1 MENNLIT
8 EYQVIDGS
16 AIVDREFNIITA
28 DEQVFRF
35 IGVGLSMYTSIVD
48 IIHPVDLD
56 DFIDVSNSLH
66 SSEYKKMVLRMR
78 RCDNAYRWVLLEIM
92 RCRKERENSL
102 LAEEYLKLKISD
114 IYALKE
120 SNHALRESM
129 GNVRYFLA
137 LENELFCTYDYD
149 SGQLRINQFN
159 DNEVD
164 NLLEVPLEQA
174 VQYFITHGIISEES
188 VAECTAIC
196 ADIHAAKESFTHS
209 FRANFEYT
217 NGAYELFEVK
227 CSTIYSGDRP
237 KTAIGSIKRIEEQTD
252 GKQMS
257 ISSYRYSGDRT
268 VLSYEEMNGYC
279 NRAIK
284 LNPNCK
290 LTLILMQVN
299 DMEDYMKN
307 EGSGFVQYLL
317 QSVQDTVRRHVGH
330 RGIVCPL
337 QPNLM
342 SVVVQDINS
351 DIKLRAF
358 IESLRSRIAWN
369 YRLIDPK
376 YEISFSFGVA
386 CYPEN
391 GMDMRIVHR
400 KLVKALQMAQE
411 KHANC
416 YVIYKEH
423 LHGELS

>member
-188 VAECTAIC
+188 VAE
-196 ADIHAAKESFTHS
+196 
-209 FRANFEYT
+209 
-217 NGAYELFEVK
+217 
-227 CSTIYSGDRP
+227 
-237 KTAIGSIKRIEEQTD
+237 
-252 GKQMS
+252 
-257 ISSYRYSGDRT
+257 
-268 VLSYEEMNGYC
+268 
-279 NRAIK
+279 
-284 LNPNCK
+284 
-290 LTLILMQVN
+290 
-299 DMEDYMKN
+299 
-307 EGSGFVQYLL
+307 
-317 QSVQDTVRRHVGH
+317 
-330 RGIVCPL
+330 
-337 QPNLM
+337 
-342 SVVVQDINS
+342 
-351 DIKLRAF
+351 
-358 IESLRSRIAWN
+358 
-369 YRLIDPK
+369 
-376 YEISFSFGVA
+376 
-386 CYPEN
+386 
-391 GMDMRIVHR
+391 
-400 KLVKALQMAQE
+400 
-411 KHANC
+411 
-416 YVIYKEH
+416 
-423 LHGELS
+423 